1 MMITAFVANGILTP
15 QEVTRQRLLGPN
27 PNDGKEMVTLKWHL
41 TLINT
46 KQRKESA
53 AAAASNAGA
62 DSKSDSKKKDV
73 PYRTP
78 RTPFDATPLLK
89 QFPALDFGTEPAPF
103 LHLAARGAPD
113 ASGGYKCVLALPL

>member
-1 MMITAFVANGILTP
+1 MITAFVANDILSP
-15 QEVTRQRLLGPN
+15 QEVTRQRLIGPN
-27 PNDGKEMVTLKWHL
+27 PNDGKEMLTLKWHL

-53 AAAASNAGA
+53 APAAAA
-62 DSKSDSKKKDV
+62 DSKSADSKKADV

-78 RTPFDATPLLK
+78 RIPFDAAPLLK
-89 QFPALDFGTEPAPF
+89 QFVALDFGAEPASF

-113 ASGGYKCVLALPL
+113 ASGGYKCVTALPLQ